1 MAFFGLTTLGSTDP
15 IRDATKTDKEYLFHT
30 IPQERYEEV
39 FNKHLIGD
47 SDIAIALEVDG
58 SIHIPRAKLGDL
70 LKDLLGRQPRKFELD
85 CWFTHL
91 DFDRSAVMG
100 IEEYFKGVDKVV
112 AFSASTATPVQY
124 ASFDTQRT
132 DWVRHARVGYEQQ
145 QTLARP
151 LTTAQ
156 EVGWHAPK
164 PEPPG
169 ATARRTLGSTD
180 VTQREGNTAASYYGH
195 FICN

>member
-1 MAFFGLTTLGSTDP
+1 MLLQLYALCTTHAPTHP
-15 IRDATKTDKEYLFHT
+15 THPHPHPH
-30 IPQERYEEV
+30 PQ
-39 FNKHLIGD
+39 
-47 SDIAIALEVDG
+47 
-58 SIHIPRAKLGDL
+58 
-70 LKDLLGRQPRKFELD
+70 
-85 CWFTHL
+85 
-91 DFDRSAVMG
+91 
-100 IEEYFKGVDKVV
+100 GVDKVV